1 MVPGYTSANFQQCDI
16 AVMHLSS
23 TARLRQR
30 LLVQLPPN
38 HQMSIAF
45 QQQRACGRDT
55 SRAYESQVTSCTG
68 K

>member
-23 TARLRQR
+23 TARLWQR
-30 LLVQLPPN
+30 LVQLPPTTK
-38 HQMSIAF
+38 MSRAF
-45 QQQRACGRDT
+45 RPQRVCGRDT
-55 SRAYESQVTSCTG
+55 SRANDESQVTSCTG